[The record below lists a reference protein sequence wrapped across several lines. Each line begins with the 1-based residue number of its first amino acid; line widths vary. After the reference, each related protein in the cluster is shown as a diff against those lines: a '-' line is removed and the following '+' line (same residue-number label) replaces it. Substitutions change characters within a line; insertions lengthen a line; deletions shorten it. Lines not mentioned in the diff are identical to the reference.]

1 MNGEYMLIG
10 NGIKKEMNNIIKVL
24 TFYIKKVYNISIK
37 KTNKK

>member
-1 MNGEYMLIG
+1 MLIG

-24 TFYIKKVYNISIK
+24 TFYIKRVYNISIK

>member
-24 TFYIKKVYNISIK
+24 TFYIKRYIIII
-37 KTNKK
+37 NKK